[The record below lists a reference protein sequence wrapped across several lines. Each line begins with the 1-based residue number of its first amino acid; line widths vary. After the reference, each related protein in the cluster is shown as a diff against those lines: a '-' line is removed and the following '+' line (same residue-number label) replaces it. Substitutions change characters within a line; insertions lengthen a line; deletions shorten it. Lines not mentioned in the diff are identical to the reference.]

1 MMTLTRVSLIVLL
14 LCSHEQWTRGL
25 LFFAIDFLHARRA
38 FSQWPACFSA
48 CCRCHF
54 PKSTMTRLWHFS
66 SLSLFLLLVSIISAE
81 MTGETASTTK
91 TVYLIRH
98 AESEE
103 NRRIASLGRCFKQ
116 LGKFSLPSSSD
127 IYASTQLLNVPA
139 QIDSGVSEI
148 GMRQITYMG
157 EKLKEANFLHASAI
171 KLVAHSPLL
180 RAQETSEG
188 MLGCRANAT
197 KADSVDRVVELELL
211 IEKTPQEW
219 TPMYFSTFKKRIASF
234 EDWLGEQPED
244 RIAIVGHSQFFKAML
259 GLDFKFGNCDVWE
272 LNFDLSKRDSDELVD
287 EKKTKDATESSEYKV
302 PPQWSDLKQLYVCD
316 VIPSSKQE

>member
-1 MMTLTRVSLIVLL
+1 MKS
-14 LCSHEQWTRGL
+14 SPQ
-25 LFFAIDFLHARRA
+25 
-38 FSQWPACFSA
+38 FSF
-48 CCRCHF
+48 
-54 PKSTMTRLWHFS
+54 
-66 SLSLFLLLVSIISAE
+66 LFLLVVLLVPIITSA
-81 MTGETASTTK
+81 MTGDTSLTTK

-127 IYASTQLLNVPA
+127 IYASTQLLNLMA
-139 QIDSGVSEI
+139 QVDSSVSEV
-148 GMRQITYMG
+148 GVKQIADMG
-157 EKLKEANFLHASAI
+157 AKLKEADFLLAAAV

-188 MLGCRANAT
+188 MLGCRANGT
-197 KADSVDRVVELELL
+197 KADSVDRVLELDLL

-219 TPMYFSTFKKRIASF
+219 TPMYFSSFKKRIASF

-244 RIAIVGHSQFFKAML
+244 SIAIVGHSQYFKAML

-272 LNFDLSKRDSDELVD
+272 VKFDLSKRAASELVD
-287 EKKTKDATESSEYKV
+287 EEKKTEDATQTEDSSEYKV
-302 PPQWSDLKQLYVCD
+302 PPQWSDLKQLYACD
-316 VIPSSKQE
+316 VEPSSKQK

>member
-1 MMTLTRVSLIVLL
+1 MRRSLCRLFSLASIFTLLT
-14 LCSHEQWTRGL
+14 
-25 LFFAIDFLHARRA
+25 
-38 FSQWPACFSA
+38 
-48 CCRCHF
+48 
-54 PKSTMTRLWHFS
+54 
-66 SLSLFLLLVSIISAE
+66 SIISAE
-81 MTGETASTTK
+81 MTGLTSPTTK

-127 IYASTQLLNVPA
+127 IYASTQLLNVMA
-139 QIDSGVSEI
+139 QVDSTVSMVGI
-148 GMRQITYMG
+148 KQIADMG
-157 EKLKEANFLHASAI
+157 EKLKDGDFLNTAAI
-171 KLVAHSPLL
+171 QLVAHSPLL

-188 MLGCRANAT
+188 MLGCRANGT

-219 TPMYFSTFKKRIASF
+219 TPMYFSTFKQRIASF

-244 RIAIVGHSQFFKAML
+244 RIAIVGHSQYFKAML

-272 LNFDLSKRDSDELVD
+272 VKFDLSKRDRSEFVD
-287 EKKTKDATESSEYKV
+287 EEKKSEDATSEAPSEAEHKI
-302 PPQWSDLKQLYVCD
+302 PPQWSDLKLLYACD
-316 VIPSSKQE
+316 VAPSSKQE